1 MKKQKLQ
8 KEVPDIII
16 GGGFGSS
23 GLSALMDLLSEV
35 DGVYTT
41 PQEFR
46 LFNDPDGITTLE
58 TNLVDNWSMFQ
69 GNVTIRRFLQMA
81 DKLGRKYTSPYPGL
95 DYSKIFGKEYFSAVN
110 DYVSNLVELSFVGL
124 SYGVDTL
131 IKRQLNQRVPFLR
144 RSRLTNIDM
153 FVTKNMS
160 RQEFVKHTNEFVTR
174 LANAALLKSGKSRFV
189 FDEGFASMNI
199 NRIIEYLPVESK
211 IVVMIRDP
219 RDVYAELKASNDA
232 WMFQPGDINDF
243 SRYQKVMF
251 ERWEQQKSEF
261 KYPDRLLEVK
271 FDELIIDYEKTK
283 SKIFSFLSI
292 SEELHTKRFSKLN
305 PEYSIKNVGKWRT
318 GLTDFEKD
326 VSRDILGETLA
337 NYNW

>member
-1 MKKQKLQ
+1 
-8 KEVPDIII
+8 
-16 GGGFGSS
+16 
-23 GLSALMDLLSEV
+23 
-35 DGVYTT
+35 
-41 PQEFR
+41 
-46 LFNDPDGITTLE
+46 
-58 TNLVDNWSMFQ
+58 
-69 GNVTIRRFLQMA
+69 
-81 DKLGRKYTSPYPGL
+81 
-95 DYSKIFGKEYFSAVN
+95 
-110 DYVSNLVELSFVGL
+110 
-124 SYGVDTL
+124 
-131 IKRQLNQRVPFLR
+131 
-144 RSRLTNIDM
+144 
-153 FVTKNMS
+153 
-160 RQEFVKHTNEFVTR
+160 
-174 LANAALLKSGKSRFV
+174 
-189 FDEGFASMNI
+189 
-199 NRIIEYLPVESK
+199 
-211 IVVMIRDP
+211 MIRDP

-251 ERWEQQKSEF
+251 ERWEQQKREF

-337 NYNW
+337 NYNWKL